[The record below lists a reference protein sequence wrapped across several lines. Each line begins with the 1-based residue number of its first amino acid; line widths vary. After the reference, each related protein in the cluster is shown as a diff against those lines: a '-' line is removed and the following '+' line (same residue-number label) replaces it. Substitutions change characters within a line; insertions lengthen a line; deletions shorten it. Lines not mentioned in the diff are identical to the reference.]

1 MSQARQRAPEYTV
14 IFMDSIMRPLDGLLV
29 LDFSRV
35 LAGPYCTMQLADLG
49 ARVIKI
55 EQPGRGDDT
64 RAWGPPFV
72 GSESAYFL
80 SVNRNKES
88 LALDLKHPRARPILD
103 ALLSRADVV
112 VENFRP
118 GTMERLGLGYREVAA
133 RHPRIV
139 YCSISG
145 FGQTGPRRA
154 EAGYDAMMQA
164 EGGLMSITGAAD
176 GPPFRLGVAIGD
188 IATGMFA
195 VQGILAALFARE
207 RTPRPGSGQTRRGQH
222 VDIAMLDAVT
232 ALLTYQASSAFA
244 TGGTP
249 GRMGNRHPSIAPYD
263 TFAAADGDFVLAV
276 GNDDQF
282 HRLSRVL
289 GRPDLAADPR
299 FATNA
304 DRVVNY
310 DALRGE
316 LSPLLAM
323 WSRKDLVAALT
334 AAGVPS
340 AAVRSVTEALADPQL
355 AARDMI
361 VPLEHLNAGAIRVL
375 GTPLKLSDT
384 PAAVRTPP
392 PALGQH
398 TAAVLEQ
405 DVGLA
410 EAEID
415 SLRTAGAIG

>member
-1 MSQARQRAPEYTV
+1 MS
-14 IFMDSIMRPLDGLLV
+14 PLDGIFV

-35 LAGPYCTMQLADLG
+35 LAGPYCTMQLGDLG
-49 ARVIKI
+49 ARVVKI
-55 EQPGRGDDT
+55 EQPGKGDDT

-72 GSESAYFL
+72 GTESAYFL

-88 LALDLKHPRARPILD
+88 LALDLKHERARPILD

-118 GTMERLGLGYREVAA
+118 GTMERLGLGYGDVAA
-133 RHPRIV
+133 RHSRVV

-145 FGQTGPRRA
+145 FGQTGPRWA

-164 EGGLMSITGAAD
+164 EGGLMSITGAAG

-207 RTPRPGSGQTRRGQH
+207 RTGRGQR

-263 TFAAADGDFVLAV
+263 TFAAADGDFVLSV

-282 HRLSRVL
+282 RRLSEVL
-289 GRPDLAADPR
+289 GRPGLAADPR
-299 FATNA
+299 FTTNA
-304 DRVVNY
+304 NRVANHE
-310 DALRGE
+310 ALRGE
-316 LSPLLAM
+316 LSPLLGG
-323 WSRKDLVAALT
+323 RTRTDLVQALT

-340 AAVRSVTEALADPQL
+340 GAVRSVTEALADPQL
-355 AARDMI
+355 AAREMI
-361 VPLEHLNAGAIRVL
+361 VPLEHLTAGPIRVL

-398 TAAVLEQ
+398 TAAI
-405 DVGLA
+405 LA
-410 EAEID
+410 ELGLTLDE
-415 SLRTAGAIG
+415 G